1 MKPLQPGD
9 ALLIVDVQNDFVADG
24 ALAVPGG
31 QEVIPPLRGY
41 LALFAEH
48 GLPVFATRDWHP
60 PDHCSFHTQGGP
72 WPPHCVAHTPG
83 AQFPEDLRLPPSAIV
98 ISKGTDPT
106 REAYS
111 GFQGTPLHDR
121 LRTAS
126 IVRLF
131 IGGLASDYCVLET
144 VRDARTLG
152 YEVCLLVD
160 AIRPVNVLPD
170 DGRRAEEAMVLAGA
184 IPLCLERLAA

>member
-1 MKPLQPGD
+1 MKRFQPGD
-9 ALLIVDVQNDFVADG
+9 ALIIVDVQNDLLPGG

-31 QEVIPPLRGY
+31 QEVIPPLQRY
-41 LALFAEH
+41 LLLFIER
-48 GLPVFATRDWHP
+48 GLPVFLTQNWHP

-72 WPPHCVAHTPG
+72 WPQHCIAHTPG
-83 AQFPEDLRLPPSAIV
+83 AQFPDSLQLPPTAVV

-111 GFQGTPLHDR
+111 GFQGTALHDR
-121 LRTAS
+121 LQAAR

-131 IGGLASDYCVLET
+131 IGGLATDYCVLET

-184 IPLCLERLAA
+184 IPLSLERLAR

>member
-1 MKPLQPGD
+1 MKRFQPGD
-9 ALLIVDVQNDFVADG
+9 ALIIVDVQNDFLSGG

-31 QEVIPPLRGY
+31 HEIIPPLQRY
-41 LALFAEH
+41 LLLFIER
-48 GLPVFATRDWHP
+48 GLPVFLTQNWHP

-72 WPPHCVAHTPG
+72 WPQHCIAHTPG
-83 AQFPEDLRLPPSAIV
+83 AQFPDSLQLPPTAVV

-111 GFQGTPLHDR
+111 GFQGTALHDR
-121 LRTAS
+121 LQAAR

-131 IGGLASDYCVLET
+131 IGGLATDYCVLET

-184 IPLCLERLAA
+184 IPLSLERLAR

>member
-9 ALLIVDVQNDFVADG
+9 ALLIVDVQNDFVAGG
-24 ALAVPGG
+24 ALAVTGG
-31 QEVIPPLRGY
+31 QEVISLLRRY
-41 LALFAEH
+41 LTLFIQS

-60 PDHCSFHTQGGP
+60 PDHCSFHAQGGP
-72 WPPHCVAHTPG
+72 WPTHCVAHSSG
-83 AQFPEDLRLPPSAIV
+83 AQFPEGLQLPPSAIV
-98 ISKGTDPT
+98 ISKGTDPA

-111 GFQGTPLHDR
+111 GFQGTSLHDR
-121 LRTAS
+121 LRAARIS
-126 IVRLF
+126 RLF
-131 IGGLASDYCVLET
+131 IGGLATDYCVLDT
-144 VRDARTLG
+144 VRDALTLG
-152 YEVCLLVD
+152 YEVYLLVD

>member
-1 MKPLQPGD
+1 MKRFQPGD
-9 ALLIVDVQNDFVADG
+9 ALIIVDVQNDLLPGG

-31 QEVIPPLRGY
+31 QEVIPPLQRY
-41 LALFAEH
+41 LLLFIER
-48 GLPVFATRDWHP
+48 GLPVFLTQNWHP

-72 WPPHCVAHTPG
+72 WPQHCIAHTPG
-83 AQFPEDLRLPPSAIV
+83 AQFPDSLQLPPTAVV

-111 GFQGTPLHDR
+111 GFQGTALHDR
-121 LRTAS
+121 LQAAR

-131 IGGLASDYCVLET
+131 IGGLATDYCVLET

-184 IPLCLERLAA
+184 IPLCLERLAT